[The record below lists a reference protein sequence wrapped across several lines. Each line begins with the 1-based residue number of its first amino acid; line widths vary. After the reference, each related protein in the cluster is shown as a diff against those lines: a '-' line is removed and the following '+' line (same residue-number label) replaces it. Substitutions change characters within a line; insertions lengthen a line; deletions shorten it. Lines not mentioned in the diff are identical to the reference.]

1 MANDTDSGAYLINF
15 LHKYTQLVQK
25 QLLGVR
31 TDTVGTVETVMEGVA
46 GISNATEGRQKH
58 AEMVLENTFIR
69 PDVETEVLMED
80 LQRFVDELFEEAT
93 QRFKDGKDLD
103 NFVSSEPEVLVMNRI
118 KRLSGKF
125 SGEMD
130 ALHQLNDDLKNVV
143 FGIIGALSSED
154 VIAQKL
160 QHVTM
165 SLKALQ
171 TGLNYVLIDFDKRCK
186 KDELEKVVSGIKNY
200 TLKQYTTEEER
211 RQFEE
216 IFDPKRSA

>member
-1 MANDTDSGAYLINF
+1 MTNDSDSGTYLINF
-15 LHKYTQLVQK
+15 LHRYTQLVQM
-25 QLLGVR
+25 QLSGVR
-31 TDTVGTVETVMEGVA
+31 KDVVSTVETVMSGVA
-46 GISNATEGRQKH
+46 GISNATEDRQKH

-93 QRFKDGKDLD
+93 QRFKDGKDLT
-103 NFVSSEPEVLVMNRI
+103 NFVSSEPEVLVLNRI
-118 KRLSGKF
+118 KRLSSKF
-125 SGEMD
+125 AGEMD

-171 TGLNYVLIDFDKRCK
+171 TGLNYILIDFDKRCQR
-186 KDELEKVVSGIKNY
+186 DELEKVVSGIKNF

-211 RQFEE
+211 KQFAE
-216 IFDPKRSA
+216 IFDQKHSA

>member
-1 MANDTDSGAYLINF
+1 MANEGASGAYLINF
-15 LHKYTQLVQK
+15 LQKYTLLVQK

-31 TDTVGTVETVMEGVA
+31 TDIVGTVETVMSGVA
-46 GISNATEGRQKH
+46 GISNVTEDKKQH
-58 AEMVLENTFIR
+58 AEMVLESTFIR
-69 PDVETEVLMED
+69 PDVETEVLIED

-93 QRFKDGKDLD
+93 QRFKEGRDLTH
-103 NFVSSEPEVLVMNRI
+103 FVSSEPEVLVRNRI

-160 QHVTM
+160 QHVVL

-171 TGLNYVLIDFDKRCK
+171 TGLNYVLIDFDKRCQK
-186 KDELEKVVSGIKNY
+186 EELEKVVSGIKNF
-200 TLKQYTTEEER
+200 TLKQYTTEEEKA
-211 RQFEE
+211 QFKQ